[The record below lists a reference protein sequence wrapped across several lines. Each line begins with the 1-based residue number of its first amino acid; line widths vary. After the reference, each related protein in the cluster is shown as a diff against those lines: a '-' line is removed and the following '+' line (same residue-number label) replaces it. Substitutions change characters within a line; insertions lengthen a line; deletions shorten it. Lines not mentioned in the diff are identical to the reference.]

1 MHTSISNNKRKAR
14 MASSLVN
21 KKSIKPELRQP
32 VSTLTHS
39 SREVA
44 LHFLEWREAQQNN
57 SLIGHNNPPN

>member
-1 MHTSISNNKRKAR
+1 MT
-14 MASSLVN
+14 SSLVN
-21 KKSIKPELRQP
+21 KKSIKPEPKKP